1 MTRPWK
7 VLLLTLL
14 VPFVA
19 LAAWLAYHETRIPQ
33 NQGEVLNRMI
43 ELQREGRYDKA
54 VQVVQKWMNDSRRNI
69 SLDGFMYDQIAFVY
83 IAKAYKKPRSRDE
96 AVRRAEENLQKALSF
111 FDGQTQ
117 GDLSLEPFEIG
128 GAYEILADISDEDK
142 CRLYEK
148 ARALFVRQLPM
159 IKGDSYTAYG
169 HTTPLEPVRGDVRK
183 HLNAVNEKSVKG
195 GCQAHS
201 EQ

>member
-1 MTRPWK
+1 MTRPTK

-54 VQVVQKWMNDSRRNI
+54 VQVVQNWMRDNRRDT
-69 SLDGFMYDQIAFVY
+69 SHDALLYQQIAIVY
-83 IAKAYKKPRSRDE
+83 IAKAYKKSRSRDE
-96 AVRRAEENLQKALSF
+96 SMRRAEENLQRALSF
-111 FDGQTQ
+111 FDEQSQ
-117 GDLSLEPFEIG
+117 GDLSLDLFEIG
-128 GAYEILADISDEDK
+128 EGYEILADISNQDK

-148 ARALFVRQLPM
+148 ARALFVQQLPL

-169 HTTPLEPVRGDVRK
+169 HTTPLEPVRNDVRK
-183 HLNAVNEKSVKG
+183 HLDAVKG
-195 GCQAHS
+195 KSLRAGC
-201 EQ
+201 